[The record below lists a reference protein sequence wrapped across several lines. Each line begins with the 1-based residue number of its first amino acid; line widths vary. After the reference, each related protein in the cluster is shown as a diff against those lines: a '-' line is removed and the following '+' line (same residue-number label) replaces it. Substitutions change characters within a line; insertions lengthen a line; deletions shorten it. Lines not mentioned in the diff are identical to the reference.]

1 MDAFWEILKI
11 TVPSVIVL
19 ITTAY
24 VLKTILKKE
33 NENRRIQII
42 LQNQKMITPI
52 RLQAYERIVLFL
64 ERISPNSIIMRLQTP
79 NMTVGQLHKE
89 ILILIRSEFEH
100 NLSQQLYISIDGWE
114 QVRNAKEK
122 TIQLINASMEGL
134 DTNENA
140 IKLSQAIFEKLI
152 ETDKSPLQI
161 AINYLKEEI
170 KVLY

>member
-1 MDAFWEILKI
+1 MNVFLEILKI
-11 TVPSVIVL
+11 TIPSVIVL
-19 ITTAY
+19 ITAIY
-24 VLKTILKKE
+24 VLKITLKKE
-33 NENRRIQII
+33 NENRKVQIV

-52 RLQAYERIVLFL
+52 RLQAYERIILFL

-89 ILILIRSEFEH
+89 MLVLIRSEFEH
-100 NLSQQLYISIDGWE
+100 NLSQQLYLSIDAWE

-122 TIQLINASMEGL
+122 TIQLINASVEGL
-134 DTNENA
+134 DHNDNA
-140 IKLSQAIFEKLI
+140 IRLSQAIFEKLI
-152 ETDKSPLQI
+152 EIEKSPLQI